1 MSLYE
6 IGILKKKFLVYRREI
21 LNILYLKIVGFWSF
35 YTQGASICPKQAA
48 HGPSLWYSSC
58 ANRRGTAIPLK
69 EIAKFACFQHVGECC
84 GDVQFPTSPLAF
96 PAPPDCEPYTPL
108 PAGGARRL
116 EAHIYQAGRLEFA
129 FSSRLISQAGR
140 HAAAHAPH
148 LGRKRPSRI
157 PIQHTHPAT
166 EATSTQH
173 STSTCEH
180 FTLTLES
187 IRDFAPDN
195 ALGVVTPQRRGRRRL
210 TVGAWQYIG
219 AESV

>member
-1 MSLYE
+1 MTKAGGPWALSLVLQLRKPP
-6 IGILKKKFLVYRREI
+6 G
-21 LNILYLKIVGFWSF
+21 NGNC
-35 YTQGASICPKQAA
+35 TQR
-48 HGPSLWYSSC
+48 
-58 ANRRGTAIPLK
+58 N
-69 EIAKFACFQHVGECC
+69 AKFARFHHVGECC

-173 STSTCEH
+173 STLTCEH
-180 FTLTLES
+180 FILTLES